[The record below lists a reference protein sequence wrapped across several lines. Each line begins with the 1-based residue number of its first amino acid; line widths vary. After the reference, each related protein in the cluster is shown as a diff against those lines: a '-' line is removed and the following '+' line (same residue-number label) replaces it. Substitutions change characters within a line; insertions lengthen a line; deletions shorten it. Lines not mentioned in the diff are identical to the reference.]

1 MRNKLWSV
9 TLVFLKTA
17 IGCALFA
24 LGFDLFLMP
33 GGMNAGGLSGLAMV
47 VVHLTE
53 FSSVGLVTALFNIP
67 LFILAGMKIGKK
79 FFLGSFIG
87 MAFSSVFIDM
97 FAVLPVPEVEPLLGA
112 VYGGVICGAG
122 LGFVFA
128 AGVSTGGSDIVVR
141 LLKLKYRHV
150 PIGVISMSFDACVA
164 ILTGIVF
171 RDVNAALYTGIT
183 IYITGKIID
192 MVVYS
197 FDYSK
202 VALIITKEYEQV
214 AQMISDKLERGATYL
229 HGEGTY
235 SRKATKVVLTAVK
248 KQQIAELKELVVDID
263 PDAFIIVQEA
273 HQVLGDGFIRYS
285 KDSLKF
291 LEVT

>member
-1 MRNKLWSV
+1 MKNKVWSV
-9 TLVFLKTA
+9 ALDIIKTA

-24 LGFDLFLMP
+24 LGFDLFLLP
-33 GGMNAGGLSGLAMV
+33 G
-47 VVHLTE
+47 
-53 FSSVGLVTALFNIP
+53 
-67 LFILAGMKIGKK
+67 GMKIGKK
-79 FFLGSFIG
+79 FFFGSFIG
-87 MAFSSVFIDM
+87 MAFSSLFIDL
-97 FAVLPVPEVEPLLGA
+97 FALLPVPDAEPLLSA
-112 VYGGVICGAG
+112 IYGGIICGAG

-150 PIGVISMSFDACVA
+150 PIGMISMSFDLCVA
-164 ILTGIVF
+164 VLTGVVF
-171 RDVNAALYTGIT
+171 RDVNSALYTGIA
-183 IYITGKIID
+183 IYISGKIID

-202 VALIITKEYEQV
+202 VALIITKDYEQV
-214 AQMISDKLERGATYL
+214 AQVISDKLERGATYL

-285 KDSLKF
+285 KDSL
-291 LEVT
+291 

>member
-1 MRNKLWSV
+1 MKDKVWS
-9 TLVFLKTA
+9 LMLDMLKTA
-17 IGCALFA
+17 VGCALFA
-24 LGFDLFLMP
+24 IGFDLFLLP

-47 VVHLTE
+47 FVHLTD
-53 FSSVGLVTALFNIP
+53 FASVGMITALLNIP

-79 FFLGSFIG
+79 FFIGSLLG
-87 MAFSSVFIDM
+87 MLFSSGFIDL
-97 FAVLPVPEVEPLLGA
+97 FALLPVPDVEPLIGA
-112 VYGGVICGAG
+112 VYGGLICGAG

-128 AGVSTGGSDIVVR
+128 AGVSTGGSDIIVR

-171 RDVNAALYTGIT
+171 RDVNSALYTGIA
-183 IYITGKIID
+183 IFISGKIID
-192 MVVYS
+192 GVVYS

-202 VALIITKEYEQV
+202 VALIITKDYEQV
-214 AQMISDKLERGATYL
+214 ARVISDKLERGATYL

-235 SRKATKVVLTAVK
+235 SRKETKVVLTAVK
-248 KQQIAELKELVVDID
+248 KQQIAELKELVVEID

-273 HQVLGDGFIRYS
+273 HQVLGDGFTRYS
-285 KDSLKF
+285 KDSL
-291 LEVT
+291 

>member
-1 MRNKLWSV
+1 MKNKIWS
-9 TLVFLKTA
+9 TLLEVIKTA

-33 GGMNAGGLSGLAMV
+33 GGMNAGGLSGLAMILVHVTGLGTVGV
-47 VVHLTE
+47 V
-53 FSSVGLVTALFNIP
+53 SALMNVP
-67 LFILAGMKIGKK
+67 LFILGGMKIGKK
-79 FFLGSFIG
+79 FFLGSLLG
-87 MAFSSVFIDM
+87 MLFSSVFIDL
-97 FAVLPVPEVEPLLGA
+97 FAALPVPQVEPMIGA
-112 VYGGVICGAG
+112 LYGGLVCGIG

-128 AGVSTGGSDIVVR
+128 AGVSTGGSDIIVR
-141 LLKLKYRHV
+141 LLKLKWRHV
-150 PIGVISMSFDACVA
+150 PIGVISMCFDACVA
-164 ILTGIVF
+164 VLTGIVY
-171 RDVNAALYTGIT
+171 REVSSALYTGIA

-214 AQMISDKLERGATYL
+214 AQVISDKLERGATYL
-229 HGEGTY
+229 YGEGTY
-235 SRKATKVVLTAVK
+235 SRKETKVVLTAVK
-248 KQQIAELKELVVDID
+248 KQQIAELKELVVNID

-285 KDSLKF
+285 KDAL
-291 LEVT
+291 

>member
-1 MRNKLWSV
+1 MKNKIWS
-9 TLVFLKTA
+9 TLLDVIKTA

-33 GGMNAGGLSGLAMV
+33 GGMNAGGLSGLAMILVHVTGLGTVGV
-47 VVHLTE
+47 V
-53 FSSVGLVTALFNIP
+53 SALMNVP
-67 LFILAGMKIGKK
+67 LFILGGMKIGKK
-79 FFLGSFIG
+79 FFLGSLMG
-87 MAFSSVFIDM
+87 MLFSSVFIDL
-97 FAVLPVPEVEPLLGA
+97 FAALPVPQVEPMIGA
-112 VYGGVICGAG
+112 LYGGLVCGIG

-128 AGVSTGGSDIVVR
+128 AGVSTGGSDIIVR
-141 LLKLKYRHV
+141 LLKLKWRHV
-150 PIGVISMSFDACVA
+150 PIGVISMCFDACVA
-164 ILTGIVF
+164 VLTGIVY
-171 RDVNAALYTGIT
+171 REVSSALYTGIA

-214 AQMISDKLERGATYL
+214 AQVISDKLERGATYL
-229 HGEGTY
+229 YGEGTY
-235 SRKATKVVLTAVK
+235 SRKETKVVLTAVK
-248 KQQIAELKELVVDID
+248 KQQIAELKELVVNID

-285 KDSLKF
+285 KDAL
-291 LEVT
+291 

>member
-1 MRNKLWSV
+1 MKNKAWSV
-9 TLVFLKTA
+9 VSDILKTA

-24 LGFDLFLMP
+24 LGFDLFLLP

-47 VVHLTE
+47 FVHLTE
-53 FSSVGLVTALFNIP
+53 IASVGTITALLNVP

-87 MAFSSVFIDM
+87 MAFSSVFIDL
-97 FAVLPVPEVEPLLGA
+97 FAIIPTPEVEPLLGA
-112 VYGGVICGAG
+112 LYGGLICGAG

-128 AGVSTGGSDIVVR
+128 AGVSTGGSDIIVR

-150 PIGVISMSFDACVA
+150 PIGVISMCFDGVVA
-164 ILTGIVF
+164 VLTGIVYQ
-171 RDVNAALYTGIT
+171 DVNSALYTGIA
-183 IYITGKIID
+183 IFISGKIID
-192 MVVYS
+192 AVVYS

-202 VALIITKEYEQV
+202 VALIITKDYEQV
-214 AQMISDKLERGATYL
+214 AQAISDKLERGATYL
-229 HGEGTY
+229 HGEGSY
-235 SRKATKVVLTAVK
+235 SHKATKVVLTAVK
-248 KQQIAELKELVVDID
+248 KQQVSDLKELVVEID

-285 KDSLKF
+285 KDSL
-291 LEVT
+291 

>member
-1 MRNKLWSV
+1 MKNKVWSIA
-9 TLVFLKTA
+9 LDIMKTA

-24 LGFDLFLMP
+24 LGFDLFLLP
-33 GGMNAGGLSGLAMV
+33 GGMNAGGLSGLAMIF
-47 VVHLTE
+47 VHLTN
-53 FSSVGLVTALFNIP
+53 FGSVGILTALLNIP

-79 FFLGSFIG
+79 FFVGSFMG
-87 MAFSSVFIDM
+87 MAFSSLFIDL
-97 FAVLPVPEVEPLLGA
+97 FALLPVPDAEPLLSA
-112 VYGGVICGAG
+112 IYGGIICGAG

-128 AGVSTGGSDIVVR
+128 AGVSTGGSDIIVR

-150 PIGVISMSFDACVA
+150 PIGMISMSFDLCVA
-164 ILTGIVF
+164 VLTGVVF
-171 RDVNAALYTGIT
+171 HDVNSALYTGIA
-183 IYITGKIID
+183 IYISGKIID

-202 VALIITKEYEQV
+202 VALIITKDYEQV
-214 AQMISDKLERGATYL
+214 AQVISDKLERGATYL

-285 KDSLKF
+285 KDSL
-291 LEVT
+291 

>member
-1 MRNKLWSV
+1 MRNKIWS
-9 TLVFLKTA
+9 TLLDVIKTA

-33 GGMNAGGLSGLAMV
+33 GGMNAGGLSGLAMILVHVTGLGTVGV
-47 VVHLTE
+47 V
-53 FSSVGLVTALFNIP
+53 SALMNVP
-67 LFILAGMKIGKK
+67 LFILGGMKIGKK
-79 FFLGSFIG
+79 FFLGSLMG
-87 MAFSSVFIDM
+87 MLFSSVFIDF
-97 FAVLPVPEVEPLLGA
+97 FAALPVPQVEPMIGA
-112 VYGGVICGAG
+112 LYGGLVCGIG

-128 AGVSTGGSDIVVR
+128 AGVSTGGSDIIVR
-141 LLKLKYRHV
+141 LLKLKWRHV
-150 PIGVISMSFDACVA
+150 PIGVISMCFDACVA
-164 ILTGIVF
+164 VLTGIVY
-171 RDVNAALYTGIT
+171 REVSSALYTGIA

-214 AQMISDKLERGATYL
+214 AQVISDKLERGATYL
-229 HGEGTY
+229 YGEGTY
-235 SRKATKVVLTAVK
+235 SRKETKVVLTAVK
-248 KQQIAELKELVVDID
+248 KQQIAELKELVVNID

-285 KDSLKF
+285 KDSL
-291 LEVT
+291 

>member
-1 MRNKLWSV
+1 MKNKLWSV
-9 TLVFLKTA
+9 TLDILKTA

-47 VVHLTE
+47 VVYLTD

-285 KDSLKF
+285 KDSL
-291 LEVT
+291 

>member
-1 MRNKLWSV
+1 MKK
-9 TLVFLKTA
+9 TLLDMIWNILKTA

-47 VVHLTE
+47 FVHLTD
-53 FSSVGLVTALFNIP
+53 FGSVGAITALLNIP
-67 LFILAGMKIGKK
+67 LFVLAGMKIGRK
-79 FFLGSFIG
+79 FFLGSLMG
-87 MAFSSVFIDM
+87 MLFSSVFIDV
-97 FAVLPVPEVEPLLGA
+97 FAVLPTPTVEPLLGA

-128 AGVSTGGSDIVVR
+128 AGVSTGGSDIIVR
-141 LLKLKYRHV
+141 LLKLKWRHI
-150 PIGVISMSFDACVA
+150 PIGMISMSFDACVA
-164 ILTGIVF
+164 VLTGIIF
-171 RDVNAALYTGIT
+171 RNVNSTLYTGIA
-183 IYITGKIID
+183 IYISGKIID
-192 MVVYS
+192 TVVYR
-197 FDYSK
+197 FDYSE
-202 VALIITKEYEQV
+202 VALIVTKDYEQV
-214 AQMISDKLERGATYL
+214 AQAISDKLDRGATYL

-248 KQQIAELKELVVDID
+248 KQQIAELKELVVAID

-285 KDSLKF
+285 KDSL
-291 LEVT
+291 

>member
-1 MRNKLWSV
+1 MKNKVWSA
-9 TLVFLKTA
+9 LLDILKTA

-24 LGFDLFLMP
+24 LGFDLFLLP

-47 VVHLTE
+47 FVHLTD
-53 FSSVGLVTALFNIP
+53 FGSVGILTALLNIP
-67 LFILAGMKIGKK
+67 LFILAGAKIGKK
-79 FFLGSFIG
+79 FFFGSLIG
-87 MAFSSVFIDM
+87 MAFSSAFIDL
-97 FAVLPVPEVEPLLGA
+97 FALLPVPEVEPLIGA
-112 VYGGVICGAG
+112 IYGGVICGAG

-128 AGVSTGGSDIVVR
+128 AGVSTGGSDIIVR

-150 PIGVISMSFDACVA
+150 PIGMISMSFDAGVA

-171 RDVNAALYTGIT
+171 RDVNSALYTGIA
-183 IYITGKIID
+183 IFISGKIID

-202 VALIITKEYEQV
+202 VALIITKDYEQV
-214 AQMISDKLERGATYL
+214 AQVISDRLERGATYL

-248 KQQIAELKELVVDID
+248 KQQVAELKELVVEID

-285 KDSLKF
+285 KDSL
-291 LEVT
+291 

>member
-1 MRNKLWSV
+1 MKNKIWS
-9 TLVFLKTA
+9 TLLDVIKTA

-33 GGMNAGGLSGLAMV
+33 GGMNAGGLSGLAMIL
-47 VVHLTE
+47 VHVTGLGT
-53 FSSVGLVTALFNIP
+53 VGLVSALMNIP
-67 LFILAGMKIGKK
+67 LFVLGGMKIGKK
-79 FFLGSFIG
+79 FFLGSLLG
-87 MAFSSVFIDM
+87 MLFSSVFIDL
-97 FAVLPVPEVEPLLGA
+97 FSILPTPQVEPLIGA
-112 VYGGVICGAG
+112 VYGGLICGIG

-128 AGVSTGGSDIVVR
+128 AGVSTGGSDIIVR
-141 LLKLKYRHV
+141 LLKLKWRHV
-150 PIGVISMSFDACVA
+150 PIGVISMCFDACVA
-164 ILTGIVF
+164 VLTGIVY
-171 RDVNAALYTGIT
+171 REVSSALYTGIA

-214 AQMISDKLERGATYL
+214 AQVISDKLERGATYL
-229 HGEGTY
+229 YGEGTY
-235 SRKATKVVLTAVK
+235 SRKETKVVLTAVK
-248 KQQIAELKELVVDID
+248 KQQIAELKELVVNID

-285 KDSLKF
+285 KDSL
-291 LEVT
+291 

>member
-1 MRNKLWSV
+1 MKNKVWSA
-9 TLVFLKTA
+9 LLNILKTA

-24 LGFDLFLMP
+24 LGFDLFLLP

-47 VVHLTE
+47 FVHLTD
-53 FSSVGLVTALFNIP
+53 FGSVGILTALLNIP
-67 LFILAGMKIGKK
+67 LFILAGAKIGKK
-79 FFLGSFIG
+79 FFFGSLIG
-87 MAFSSVFIDM
+87 MAFSSAFIDL
-97 FAVLPVPEVEPLLGA
+97 FALLPVPEVEPLIGA
-112 VYGGVICGAG
+112 IYGGVICGAG

-128 AGVSTGGSDIVVR
+128 AGVSTGGSDIIVR

-150 PIGVISMSFDACVA
+150 PIGMISMSFDAGVA

-171 RDVNAALYTGIT
+171 RDVNSALYTGIA
-183 IYITGKIID
+183 IFITGKIID

-202 VALIITKEYEQV
+202 VALIITKDYEQV
-214 AQMISDKLERGATYL
+214 AQVISDRLERGATYL

-235 SRKATKVVLTAVK
+235 SRKQTKVVLTAVRR
-248 KQQIAELKELVVDID
+248 QQVAELKELVVEID

-285 KDSLKF
+285 KDSL
-291 LEVT
+291 

>member
-1 MRNKLWSV
+1 MKNKVWSAM
-9 TLVFLKTA
+9 LNILKTA

-24 LGFDLFLMP
+24 LGFDLFLLP

-47 VVHLTE
+47 FVHLTD
-53 FSSVGLVTALFNIP
+53 FGSVGILTALLNIP
-67 LFILAGMKIGKK
+67 LFILAGAKIGKK
-79 FFLGSFIG
+79 FFFGSLIG
-87 MAFSSVFIDM
+87 MAFSSAFIDL
-97 FAVLPVPEVEPLLGA
+97 FALLPVPEVEPLIGA

-128 AGVSTGGSDIVVR
+128 AGVSTGGSDIIVR

-150 PIGVISMSFDACVA
+150 PIGMISMSFDAGVA

-171 RDVNAALYTGIT
+171 RDVNSALYTGIA
-183 IYITGKIID
+183 IFISGKIID

-202 VALIITKEYEQV
+202 VALIITKDYEQV
-214 AQMISDKLERGATYL
+214 AQVISDRLERGATYL

-235 SRKATKVVLTAVK
+235 SRKQTKVVLTAVRR
-248 KQQIAELKELVVDID
+248 QQVAELKELVVEID

-285 KDSLKF
+285 KDSL
-291 LEVT
+291 